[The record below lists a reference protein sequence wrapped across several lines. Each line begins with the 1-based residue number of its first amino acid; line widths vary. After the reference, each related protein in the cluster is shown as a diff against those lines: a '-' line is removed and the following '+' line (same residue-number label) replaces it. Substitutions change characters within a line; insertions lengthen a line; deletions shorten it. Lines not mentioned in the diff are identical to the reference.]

1 MRENVFHVSFKVW
14 VMPLNTFSKSTHL
27 PANSVISLLLQLK
40 IRVFHCVYAHIF
52 VVHLFIEGHLDHF
65 HFLATVNR
73 EAMNIAHEASEP

>member
-1 MRENVFHVSFKVW
+1 MRESVFRVSFKIW

-52 VVHLFIEGHLDHF
+52 IVHLFTEGHLGHF
-65 HFLATVNR
+65 HFLDTVSR
-73 EAMNIAHEASEP
+73 AAMNIACEASEP